1 MEELNKKNRGDWFD
15 LKQIADE
22 PFELEEYFSFDKNR
36 LQSVSGELRLAVEQ
50 GITEYKFQKL
60 SGLYAFLDSYQ
71 YDSRGFEALSHH
83 GNAFSELLYVTLLQ
97 RLVTT
102 GVIKVR
108 DQKNAPGE
116 ESSPQP
122 KVKDIMQDVQER
134 LAKNPELR
142 KNESVKNI
150 LMQMS
155 IYRNELTRMKELEP
169 KIPPE
174 RKASFLANF
183 RNSFLEITGKIQE
196 HYRVITKEDQKQAA
210 TEIEE
215 TDPLKRYDLK
225 PLGKLLFNQAAE
237 ISELRSTL
245 NFAVTE
251 RYKTRDI
258 LSGITDRRDRT
269 LLLVKMEQKAYTDI
283 LGEGRNPSELGK
295 AFSGEVIKVF
305 ARQISR
311 VPG

>member
-1 MEELNKKNRGDWFD
+1 MEGLNKKTRGDWFD

-50 GITEYKFQKL
+50 GITEYKFKKL
-60 SGLYAFLDSYQ
+60 SGLYAFLDSYR
-71 YDSRGFEALSHH
+71 YDSRGFETLSQH
-83 GNAFSELLYVTLLQ
+83 GNAFSELLYVTMLQ
-97 RLVTT
+97 RLVAT

-108 DQKNAPGE
+108 DPKSAQGE
-116 ESSPQP
+116 ENAPQP
-122 KVKDIMQDVQER
+122 KVKDIMQDVRER
-134 LAKNPELR
+134 LAKKPELR

-155 IYRNELTRMKELEP
+155 IYRNELTRMRELEP
-169 KIPPE
+169 KIGPE
-174 RKASFLANF
+174 RKAAFLANF
-183 RNSFLEITGKIQE
+183 RNAFLEISGKIQE
-196 HYRVITKEDQKQAA
+196 HYRVIIKEDQKQAA

-225 PLGKLLFNQAAE
+225 PLGKLLLDQAAE
-237 ISELRSTL
+237 LSNLRSTL
-245 NFAVTE
+245 LFAVSE

-269 LLLVKMEQKAYTDI
+269 LLLVKMEQKAYLDI
-283 LGEGRNPSELGK
+283 LGAGRNPSVLGK
-295 AFSGEVIKVF
+295 AFAGEVIKVF

-311 VPG
+311 ISE

>member
-1 MEELNKKNRGDWFD
+1 MEGLSKKIRGDWFD

-22 PFELEEYFSFDKNR
+22 PFELEEYFSFGIKR
-36 LQSVSGELRLAVEQ
+36 LQAVAEELRLAVEQ
-50 GITEYKFQKL
+50 GITEYKTRKL
-60 SGLYAFLDSYQ
+60 SGLYAFLDSYK
-71 YDSRGFEALSHH
+71 YDSKGFDALSHH
-83 GNAFSELLYVTLLQ
+83 GKAFSELLYVTMLQ
-97 RLVTT
+97 RLIAT

-108 DQKNAPGE
+108 DSRGRQGQEGA
-116 ESSPQP
+116 PQP
-122 KVKDIMQDVQER
+122 KVKEIMQDVQER
-134 LAKNPELR
+134 LSKNPDLR

-174 RKASFLANF
+174 RKAHFLANF

-196 HYRVITKEDQKQAA
+196 HYRAITSEDQKQAA
-210 TEIEE
+210 SEIGE
-215 TDPLKRYDLK
+215 TDPLKRYNLK
-225 PLGKLLFNQAAE
+225 PLGKLLLNQAAE

-245 NFAVTE
+245 DFAISE

-258 LSGITDRRDRT
+258 LSGITDKRDRT
-269 LLLVKMEQKAYTDI
+269 LLLVNLETKAYADI
-283 LGEGRNPSELGK
+283 LDDGTPLPVLGK
-295 AFSGEVIKVF
+295 AFAGEVIKVF

-311 VPG
+311 LPE

>member
-1 MEELNKKNRGDWFD
+1 MEGLNKKTRGDWFD
-15 LKQIADE
+15 VKQIADE

-50 GITEYKFQKL
+50 GITEYKSKKL
-60 SGLYAFLDSYQ
+60 SDLYAFLDSYQ
-71 YDSRGFEALSHH
+71 YDSRGFETLSYHE
-83 GNAFSELLYVTLLQ
+83 NAFSEILYVTLLQ
-97 RLVTT
+97 RLVAT

-108 DQKNAPGE
+108 DPKTGQVQ
-116 ESSPQP
+116 ESVPQT

-155 IYRNELTRMKELEP
+155 IYSNELTRMRELEP
-169 KIPPE
+169 KISPE
-174 RKASFLANF
+174 RKAAFLANF
-183 RNSFLEITGKIQE
+183 RNTFLEISGKIQE

-225 PLGKLLFNQAAE
+225 PIGKLLLDQAAE
-237 ISELRSTL
+237 ISNLRSTL
-245 NFAVTE
+245 LYAVSE

-258 LSGITDRRDRT
+258 LSGITDRKDRT
-269 LLLVKMEQKAYTDI
+269 LLLVKMEQKAYLDI
-283 LGEGRNPSELGK
+283 LGEEKGISVLGK
-295 AFSGEVIKVF
+295 AFAGEVIKVF

-311 VPG
+311 V